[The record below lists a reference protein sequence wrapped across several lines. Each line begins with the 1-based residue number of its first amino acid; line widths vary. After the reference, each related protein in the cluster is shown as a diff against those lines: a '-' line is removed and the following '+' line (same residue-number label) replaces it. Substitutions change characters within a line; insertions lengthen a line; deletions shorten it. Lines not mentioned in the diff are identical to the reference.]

1 MLTLPSLLAAHLSS
15 SKGYLG
21 LLVARWTL
29 ANVAIAANF
38 DTSKK
43 LSCPVVFKKLCPEEQ
58 GDAQLECA
66 LRKESKRQ
74 GSMSSKCRVYAT
86 GLLMN
91 SHRDSEEA
99 LAAKPFN
106 VSKACPLG
114 PGSLAATRSDSGGSG
129 DKGQAQWWVEREME
143 RAAVREKV
151 AAGLPRPPPPL
162 EAVNAHVDFTLV
174 TQVSASRMWMLAHL
188 CEVNANLFTTFLGPE
203 ILVDCLSKQGSL
215 ISLQICCIHHLF
227 NLLSVDL

>member
-1 MLTLPSLLAAHLSS
+1 MCRFQQLSIAFMLTLPSLLAAHLSS
-15 SKGYLG
+15 SKGSLG
-21 LLVARWTL
+21 LLIAGWTL
-29 ANVAIAANF
+29 ANVAMAANL

-43 LSCPVVFKKLCPEEQ
+43 LPCPVVFKKLCPEEQ

-66 LRKESKRQ
+66 LRKVSKRQ

-91 SHRDSEEA
+91 SHRDSEET
-99 LAAKPFN
+99 LATKPFN
-106 VSKACPLG
+106 VSEACPSG
-114 PGSLAATRSDSGGSG
+114 PGSLAATTSASAGSDN
-129 DKGQAQWWVEREME
+129 KGHARWWVEREVE
-143 RAAVREKV
+143 RAAAREHV

-188 CEVNANLFTTFLGPE
+188 CEVNAFLYSVLGPE
-203 ILVDCLSKQGSL
+203 ILEDR
-215 ISLQICCIHHLF
+215 
-227 NLLSVDL
+227 